1 MITYYNHKT
10 LDVMICFSTMTA
22 IATKNEIFLI
32 ILKLN
37 VFILTIYLFI
47 N

>member
-22 IATKNEIFLI
+22 IATKNEIFNYI
-32 ILKLN
+32 EIEC
-37 VFILTIYLFI
+37 IYFDNI
-47 N
+47 FVH